1 MNKKFTHIQI
11 PIKSLLGAVVKTTP
25 NMTGKQMLE
34 SVNVKEWYTEHFPS
48 DEFGSSLKAEITFYD
63 VFDGMTEGKEFYGL
77 VFADNSGDSIV
88 RERIFEKMSQL
99 LRVDYDTI
107 YYLWL
112 QKPEDD
118 GFTEAERN
126 QQSELYSEICRVLT
140 DYENHTTGPDEDDY
154 PDSKAIK
161 EMYSLLVHVQNNWE
175 LYGLSMR

>member
-11 PIKSLLGAVVKTTP
+11 PIKSLLGVVVKTTP

-48 DEFGSSLKAEITFYD
+48 D

-88 RERIFEKMSQL
+88 RERIFEKMSRL

-112 QKPEDD
+112 QKPEDG